1 MCSIIDAN
9 LSDVFP
15 FGYMRYHSDW
25 RDDDKHNALL
35 KFVRNAPSTLRWF
48 RSDLTPDNMTTLRLE
63 QPGIELL
70 NCITNVYCTIG
81 TTSQFRII
89 KYEFYPLLLVS
100 STEYIHKTIQYAT
113 RIPYD
118 YPIV

>member
-1 MCSIIDAN
+1 MCSIIDGN

-25 RDDDKHNALL
+25 RDDDKQNALI

-70 NCITNVYCTIG
+70 NCITNVYC
-81 TTSQFRII
+81 S
-89 KYEFYPLLLVS
+89 
-100 STEYIHKTIQYAT
+100 A
-113 RIPYD
+113 
-118 YPIV
+118 